1 MSIRNTL
8 RFALLTVPL
17 LLAPGCATV
26 MPETNARWS
35 ADPRAKPVMDGL
47 EAYKHANGDYPF
59 RLSDL
64 QPHYLNPRVPFAERH
79 GKDVVWA
86 LYYKHLPPGTYE
98 MLYEDTSSDVIYRNG
113 EVVSA
118 RRNPLRKKLDLPQ

>member
-1 MSIRNTL
+1 MSTRNTL
-8 RFALLTVPL
+8 RFALLAVPL
-17 LLAPGCATV
+17 LLAQGCATV

-35 ADPRAKPVMDGL
+35 AEPHTKKVMEAL
-47 EAYKHANGDYPF
+47 EGYKQANGDYPF

-64 QPHYLNPRVPFAERH
+64 QPHYLNARVPFAERD

-98 MLYEDTSSDVIYRNG
+98 MLYEDASSDVVYRNG

-118 RRNPLRKKLDLPQ
+118 RRNPLRRKLDLPQ